1 VADRG
6 NKRIQERPC
15 RELQHAVD
23 EHRSPLCHLDRPR
36 RASVPVQHGST
47 SDPNPSTS
55 IDTGEIHKMELG
67 RPRPQP
73 VPAGKLLNEFGTVEE
88 IDSRNPDEVYVGE
101 VDQLESRAQPALD

>member
-6 NKRIQERPC
+6 NQRIQVGK
-15 RELQHAVD
+15 HAVD
-23 EHRSPLCHLDRPR
+23 EHRSPLCHLDQPR

-47 SDPNPSTS
+47 SDANPSTS
-55 IDTGEIHKMELG
+55 IDNSEIHKLELG
-67 RPRPQP
+67 RPRPRP

-101 VDQLESRAQPALD
+101 GEGRAQPAVD